1 VFTYRTSEFTIRSGR
16 SYVVKIFPT
25 SHTSTDDFRTI
36 TLSKRGCRLK
46 EEKIESQYSMFKY
59 YTRKTCIFECT
70 LKKIIPKVLSFQRD
84 NCAFNVVFVCQFGS

>member
-84 NCAFNVVFVCQFGS
+84 NCAFNIVFVCQFGS